1 MLIKLQKGEKK
12 QEISAGHTKGQHP
25 LVYSQQTVIILS
37 VLYTTDNV
45 EHSEAALK
53 HFTIY
58 IYIFCIRLIIFF
70 LFFSTK
76 IIMEKREEDQSE
88 PPSVNIRGKRAIFRR
103 GWMEDV
109 VGAASLAVTAHCTT

>member
-37 VLYTTDNV
+37 VLYTTDNA

-58 IYIFCIRLIIFF
+58 IYSALGL
-70 LFFSTK
+70 LFFFS
-76 IIMEKREEDQSE
+76 SF
-88 PPSVNIRGKRAIFRR
+88 PPR
-103 GWMEDV
+103 
-109 VGAASLAVTAHCTT
+109 